1 MAYMN
6 SAKTK
11 IILVEDEQL
20 LREICSKKLQKM
32 GFNVSTA
39 IDGAE
44 ALKKIKNEKP
54 DLVLL
59 DIMLPTMDG
68 FEILK
73 QLRSEANPAVAK
85 IPVVMLSNLGQD
97 SDVKR
102 AMQLG
107 ANAYMIKA
115 EFTTDEITMKV
126 KEVLGNKK

>member
-1 MAYMN
+1 MN
-6 SAKTK
+6 STTTK

-32 GFNVSTA
+32 GFEVKTA

-44 ALKKIKNEKP
+44 ALREIKNWKP

-73 QLRSEANPAVAK
+73 QLRADADPISAK
-85 IPVVMLSNLGQD
+85 VPVIMLSNLGQD

-102 AMQLG
+102 AMQSG

-126 KEVLGNKK
+126 KEVLDKAKK